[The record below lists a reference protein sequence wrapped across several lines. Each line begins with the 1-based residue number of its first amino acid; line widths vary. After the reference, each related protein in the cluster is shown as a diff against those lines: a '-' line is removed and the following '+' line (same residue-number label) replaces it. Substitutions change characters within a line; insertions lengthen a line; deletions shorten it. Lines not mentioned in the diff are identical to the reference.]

1 MAIANGLYELRS
13 MLLTKMC
20 ADVAGGSAVRGANVQ
35 LYSSNDSNAQK
46 FRVLEETSAHWSL
59 QNANSRMYVDVAGG
73 TAKNGQNVQQYTDN
87 DSRAQRWNIIDSGE
101 TVAIDGYTCSVVTIG
116 SYVTTDGTAYAM
128 DVRGAMSTN
137 KTNIQIYSANGTLA
151 QQFALMPT
159 TLLDKGIPAP
169 TGLGWAASVGG
180 SMATTH
186 VGHSTAAMYVG
197 WQCPSTWVPDATRG
211 FERRVRTRT
220 MDAETS
226 TWGAWG
232 AWSQWADVSP
242 TMSGRLCFDT
252 NAIDPHFSPSSVKA
266 LDVQVQVRG
275 KTSTKHGPSASA
287 TLRNVV
293 SPTATLTS
301 AGASADG
308 FLVDVTSDYA
318 PATYA
323 IQSLDMGGTELLAKE
338 VKAEILSTGSAVRL
352 TIPWDRLLGLNIP
365 AEGTTATARYTRST
379 DLMADMDGGATR
391 TATLALSYGTAPSTA
406 PTITASDGLTLLVEH
421 SAGIVGAW
429 TSDGRGVYPTEDG
442 ARVVYPFGQPF
453 DLLVALGNG
462 KLWHA
467 AMPAQ
472 SGIMPCHAWNWSD
485 GYLLLEHVTGRMV
498 TSRDMKAI
506 AETMELDARPWQT
519 VTFADTLE
527 GQLKASG
534 VLWDGSEC
542 TAEDVVALMR
552 AHNATYRAPSGE
564 VMHVAV
570 TDASYETDS
579 SLTEVDVSMT
589 QVTR

>member
-1 MAIANGLYELRS
+1 MAITNGLYELRS

-20 ADVAGGSAVRGANVQ
+20 ADVAGGSKVRGANVQ
-35 LYSSNDSNAQK
+35 LYSTNDSNAQK

-59 QNANSRMYVDVAGG
+59 QNANSGMYVDVAGG
-73 TAKNGQNVQQYTDN
+73 TAKNGQNVQQWADN
-87 DSRAQRWNIIDSGE
+87 DSRAQRWNVIDSGE
-101 TVAIDGYTCSVVTIG
+101 TVTIDGYECAVVTLG
-116 SYVTTDGTAYAM
+116 SYVTTDGATYAM

-137 KTNIQIYSANGTLA
+137 KTNIQIYTANGSLA

-169 TGLGWAASVGG
+169 SGLGWAASVGG
-180 SMATTH
+180 STSTTH
-186 VGHSTAAMYVG
+186 VGHSTTAMYLG
-197 WQCPSTWVPDATRG
+197 WQCPSTWVPDETRG

-242 TMSGRLCFDT
+242 TMSGKYAYDA

-287 TLRNVV
+287 TLRNVT

-338 VKAEILSTGSAVRL
+338 VKAEILSTGAAVRI

-365 AEGTTATARYTRST
+365 AEGTTATARYTRGT
-379 DLMADMDGGATR
+379 DLMADMDGGSTQ
-391 TATLALSYGTAPSTA
+391 TATLTLSYGTAPSTV

-462 KLWHA
+462 RLYHA
-467 AMPAQ
+467 HMTARDAA
-472 SGIMPCHAWNWSD
+472 PCHAWNWGD

-519 VTFADTLE
+519 VTFADTL
-527 GQLKASG
+527 GGTLKASG
-534 VLWDGSEC
+534 VLWAGSEC

-579 SLTEVDVSMT
+579 NLTEVDVSMT

>member
-1 MAIANGLYELRS
+1 MAITNGLYELRS

-20 ADVAGGSAVRGANVQ
+20 ADVFNGSAVRGANVQ
-35 LYSSNDSNAQK
+35 LYSANDTNAQK

-59 QNANSRMYVDVAGG
+59 QNANSGMYVDVSGG
-73 TAKNGQNVQQYTDN
+73 TARNGQNVQQYTDN
-87 DSRAQRWNIIDSGE
+87 DSRAQRWKLTETGE

-116 SYVTTDGTAYAM
+116 SYVTTDGATYVM

-137 KTNIQIYSANGTLA
+137 KTNIQIYTANGTLA

-186 VGHSTAAMYVG
+186 VGHSTTAMYVG
-197 WQCPSTWVPDATRG
+197 WQCPSTWVPDSTRG
-211 FERRVRTRT
+211 FERRVRTRA

-232 AWSQWADVSP
+232 EWTQWADVTTS
-242 TMSGRLCFDT
+242 MSGKRCFDT
-252 NAIDPHFSPSSVKA
+252 TAIDPHFTPSSTKA
-266 LDVQVQVRG
+266 LDVQVQLRG
-275 KTSTKHGPSASA
+275 KTSTKHGPSASV
-287 TLRNVV
+287 TLRNIV

-323 IQSLDMGGTELLAKE
+323 IQSIDMGGTELLAKE

-365 AEGTTATARYTRST
+365 AEGTTATARYTRGT
-379 DLMADMDGGATR
+379 DLMADMDGGSTR
-391 TATLALSYGTAPSTA
+391 TATLTLSYGTAPSTA
-406 PTITASDGLTLLVEH
+406 PTITASDGLTLLVQH
-421 SAGIVGAW
+421 SSGILGAW

-442 ARVVYPFGQPF
+442 ARVVYPFARPF

-462 KLWHA
+462 RLYHA

-527 GQLKASG
+527 GTLNASG
-534 VLWDGSEC
+534 VLWAGSEC

-552 AHNATYRAPSGE
+552 AHNTTYRAPSGE

-579 SLTEVDVSMT
+579 NLTEVDVSMT

>member
-1 MAIANGLYELRS
+1 MAITNGLYELRS
-13 MLLTKMC
+13 MLLTSMC
-20 ADVAGGSAVRGANVQ
+20 ADVANGSAVRGANVQ
-35 LYSSNDSNAQK
+35 LYAANDTNAQK
-46 FRVLEETSAHWSL
+46 FTLYEETSAHWSL
-59 QNANSRMYVDVAGG
+59 QNAQSALFVDVD
-73 TAKNGQNVQQYTDN
+73 NGSARSGANVQQYTDN
-87 DSRAQRWNIIDSGE
+87 DTRAQRWKLTETGE
-101 TVAIDGYTCSVVTIG
+101 TATIDGYTCSVVTIG
-116 SYVTTDGTAYAM
+116 SYVTTDGATYVM

-137 KTNIQIYSANGTLA
+137 KANIQIYSANGTLA

-186 VGHSTAAMYVG
+186 VGHSTTAMYVG

-242 TMSGRLCFDT
+242 TMSGRSCFDT
-252 NAIDPHFSPSSVKA
+252 NAIDPHFSPSSAKA

-318 PATYA
+318 PAWYEIKSIDVGGAELLGRGVTVEILTA
-323 IQSLDMGGTELLAKE
+323 GASARIVVPWASLDAL
-338 VKAEILSTGSAVRL
+338 
-352 TIPWDRLLGLNIP
+352 PD
-365 AEGTTATARYTRST
+365 EGATATARYTRST

-391 TATLALSYGTAPSTA
+391 TATLTLSYGTAPSTA
-406 PTITASDGLTLLVEH
+406 PTVTASDGLTLLVEH

-442 ARVVYPFGQPF
+442 AHVVYPFGQPF

-498 TSRDMKAI
+498 TSRSLKAV

-519 VTFADTLE
+519 VTFADTL
-527 GQLKASG
+527 GGTLKASG
-534 VLWDGSEC
+534 VLWAGSEC

-579 SLTEVDVSMT
+579 SLTEVDVSMV

>member
-1 MAIANGLYELRS
+1 MAITNGLYELRS

-20 ADVAGGSAVRGANVQ
+20 ADVFNGSAVRGANVQ
-35 LYSSNDSNAQK
+35 LYSSNDTNAQK
-46 FRVLEETSAHWSL
+46 FAVLEKTSDHWSL
-59 QNANSRMYVDVAGG
+59 QNANSGMYVDVSGG
-73 TAKNGQNVQQYTDN
+73 TAANGQNVQQYTDN
-87 DSRAQRWNIIDSGE
+87 DTRAQRWKLAETGE
-101 TVAIDGYTCSVVTIG
+101 TVTIDGYTCGIVTIG
-116 SYVTTDGTAYAM
+116 SYVTTDGATYMM

-137 KTNIQIYSANGTLA
+137 KTNIQIYTSNGTLA
-151 QQFALMPT
+151 QQFALFPT

-169 TGLGWAASVGG
+169 SGLGWAATVGG
-180 SMATTH
+180 STSTTH
-186 VGHSTAAMYVG
+186 VGHATTAMYLG
-197 WQCPSTWVPDATRG
+197 WQCPTTWVPDSTRG
-211 FERRVRTRT
+211 FERRVRTRA

-232 AWSQWADVSP
+232 EWTQWADVTPS
-242 TMSGRLCFDT
+242 MSGKRCFDT
-252 NAIDPHFSPSSVKA
+252 TAIDPHFTPSSVKA
-266 LDVQVQVRG
+266 MDVQVQVRG
-275 KTSTKHGPSASA
+275 KTSTKHGPSASV

-323 IQSLDMGGTELLAKE
+323 IQSIDMGGTELLAKE
-338 VKAEILSTGSAVRL
+338 VKAEILSTSAAVRI

-365 AEGTTATARYTRST
+365 AEGTTATASYTRST

-391 TATLALSYGTAPSTA
+391 TATLTLSYGTAPSTA
-406 PTITASDGLTLLVEH
+406 PTITASDGLTLLVQH
-421 SAGIVGAW
+421 SSGILGAW

-462 KLWHA
+462 RLYHA
-467 AMPAQ
+467 TMTARDAA
-472 SGIMPCHAWNWSD
+472 PCHAWNWD
-485 GYLLLEHVTGRMV
+485 GGYLLLEHVTGRMV
-498 TSRDMKAI
+498 TSRSLKAI

-519 VTFADTLE
+519 VTFADTLD

-534 VLWDGSEC
+534 VLWAGSEC

-579 SLTEVDVSMT
+579 NLTEVDVTMT

>member
-1 MAIANGLYELRS
+1 MAIADGLYEMRS

-46 FRVLEETSAHWSL
+46 YHLVEESAGQWSIQSAQSKL
-59 QNANSRMYVDVAGG
+59 YVDVS
-73 TAKNGQNVQQYTDN
+73 KNVAANGANIQQWTDN
-87 DSRAQRWNIIDSGE
+87 DSRAQRWNLIETGDSV
-101 TVAIDGYTCSVVTIG
+101 TIDGYECSVVTLG
-116 SYVTTDGTAYAM
+116 SYVTTDGATYVM

-137 KTNIQIYSANGTLA
+137 KTNIQIYTANGSPA

-180 SMATTH
+180 SLATTH
-186 VGHSTAAMYVG
+186 VGHSTTALYLG

-211 FERRVRTRT
+211 FERRVRART

-232 AWSQWADVSP
+232 EWSQWADVDP
-242 TMSGRLCFDT
+242 YVTGKRCYDR
-252 NAIDPHFSPSSVKA
+252 NAIDPHLDSSTAKA
-266 LDVQVQVRG
+266 LDVQVQLRG
-275 KTSTKHGPSASA
+275 KTATKHGPSASVV
-287 TLRNVV
+287 LRNIV

-308 FLVDVTSDYA
+308 LLVDVTSDYA

-323 IQSLDMGGTELLAKE
+323 IQSIGMGGTELLAKE
-338 VKAEILSTGSAVRL
+338 VRAEVLSTSAAVRL

-365 AEGTTATARYTRST
+365 AEGTTALARYTRST
-379 DLMADMDGGATR
+379 DMMADMDGGATR
-391 TATLALSYGTAPSTA
+391 TAQLTLSYGTAPAAA
-406 PTITASDGLTLLVEH
+406 PTITASEGLTLLVEH
-421 SAGIVGAW
+421 ASGIVGAW

-462 KLWHA
+462 RMYHA
-467 AMPAQ
+467 GMAAQ
-472 SGIMPCHAWNWSD
+472 DTTPCHAWNWD
-485 GYLLLEHVTGRMV
+485 GGYLLLEHVTGRMV
-498 TSRDMKAI
+498 TSRSLKAI

-519 VTFADTLE
+519 VAFADTLD

-534 VLWDGSEC
+534 VLWSDSEC

-552 AHNATYRAPSGE
+552 AHHATYRAPSGE

-589 QVTR
+589 QETR

>member
-1 MAIANGLYELRS
+1 MAITNGLYELRS

-20 ADVAGGSAVRGANVQ
+20 ADVAGGSAVKGANVQ
-35 LYSSNDSNAQK
+35 LYSTNDTNAQK
-46 FRVLEETSAHWSL
+46 FTVTEETSAHWSL
-59 QNANSRMYVDVAGG
+59 QNANSGMYADVSGG
-73 TAKNGQNVQQYTDN
+73 TARNGQNVQQWSDN
-87 DSRAQRWNIIDSGE
+87 DSRAQRWKLTETGE
-101 TVAIDGYTCSVVTIG
+101 TVTIDGYTCSVVTIG
-116 SYVTTDGTAYAM
+116 SYVTTDGATYMM

-137 KTNIQIYSANGTLA
+137 KTNIQIYTSNGTLA
-151 QQFALMPT
+151 QQFALFPT
-159 TLLDKGIPAP
+159 TLLDNGIPAS
-169 TGLGWAASVGG
+169 TGIGWAETLGG
-180 SMATTH
+180 SRQQTH
-186 VGHSTAAMYVG
+186 VGHSTTAMYVG
-197 WQCPSTWVPDATRG
+197 WQFPTTWAPNSSRG
-211 FERRVRTRT
+211 FERRVRTRE

-232 AWSQWADVSP
+232 SWSQWAVVDPYV
-242 TMSGRLCFDT
+242 SGRLCFDR

-323 IQSLDMGGTELLAKE
+323 IQLLDMGGTELLAKE
-338 VKAEILSTGSAVRL
+338 VKAEILTAGAAVRL

-379 DLMADMDGGATR
+379 DLMADMDGGSTQ
-391 TATLALSYGTAPSTA
+391 TATLTLSYGTAPSTV

-462 KLWHA
+462 LLYHA
-467 AMPAQ
+467 SMTARDAA
-472 SGIMPCHAWNWSD
+472 PCHAWNWD
-485 GYLLLEHVTGRMV
+485 GGYLLLEHVTGRMV
-498 TSRDMKAI
+498 TSRDLKAV

-534 VLWDGSEC
+534 VLWAGSEC

-570 TDASYETDS
+570 TDASYETDC
-579 SLTEVDVSMT
+579 SLTEVDVAMT

>member
-1 MAIANGLYELRS
+1 MAITNGLYELRS

-20 ADVAGGSAVRGANVQ
+20 ADVANGSAVRGANVQ
-35 LYSSNDSNAQK
+35 LYAANDTNAQK
-46 FRVLEETSAHWSL
+46 FTLYEETSAHWSL
-59 QNANSRMYVDVAGG
+59 QNAQSALFVDVD
-73 TAKNGQNVQQYTDN
+73 NGAARSGANVQQWSDN
-87 DSRAQRWNIIDSGE
+87 DSRAQRWKLTETGE
-101 TVAIDGYTCSVVTIG
+101 TATIDGYTCSVVTIG
-116 SYVTTDGTAYAM
+116 SYVDGTGNAYVIDVSNAM
-128 DVRGAMSTN
+128 TTN
-137 KTNIQIYSANGTLA
+137 WTNLQIYAANGTPA

-159 TLLDKGIPAP
+159 TLLDNGIPAP
-169 TGLGWAASVGG
+169 TGLGWAASAGG
-180 SMATTH
+180 STSTTH
-186 VGHSTAAMYVG
+186 VGHSTTAMYVG
-197 WQCPSTWVPDATRG
+197 WQCPSTWVPNATRG

-220 MDAETS
+220 MDAATS

-232 AWSQWADVSP
+232 AWSQWADVNP
-242 TMSGRLCFDT
+242 TMSGRSCYDG
-252 NAIDPHFSPSSVKA
+252 NAIDPHFSPSSAKA

-275 KTSTKHGPSASA
+275 KTSTKHGPSASV

-293 SPTATLTS
+293 SPTATFAS
-301 AGASADG
+301 AGASSDG

-318 PATYA
+318 PAWYEIKSIDVDGEDVLGRGVTVEILTA
-323 IQSLDMGGTELLAKE
+323 GASARIVVPWASLDAL
-338 VKAEILSTGSAVRL
+338 
-352 TIPWDRLLGLNIP
+352 PD
-365 AEGTTATARYTRST
+365 EGTTATARYSRST
-379 DLMADMDGGATR
+379 DLMANIDGGSTQ
-391 TATLALSYGTAPSTA
+391 TATLTLSYGTAPSTA

-429 TSDGRGVYPTEDG
+429 TSDGRGVYPAEDG
-442 ARVVYPFGQPF
+442 ARVAYPFGKPF

-467 AMPAQ
+467 HMTARDAA
-472 SGIMPCHAWNWSD
+472 PCHAWNWD
-485 GYLLLEHVTGRMV
+485 GGYLLLEHVTGRMV

-519 VTFADTLE
+519 VTFADTL
-527 GQLKASG
+527 GGTLKASG
-534 VLWDGSEC
+534 VLWAGSEC

-579 SLTEVDVSMT
+579 SLTEVDVTMT

>member
-1 MAIANGLYELRS
+1 MAITDGLYELRS

-20 ADVAGGSAVRGANVQ
+20 ADVAGGSAVKGANVQ
-35 LYSSNDSNAQK
+35 LYSANDSNAQK

-59 QNANSRMYVDVAGG
+59 QNANSGMYADVAGG
-73 TAKNGQNVQQYTDN
+73 SARNGQNVQQYADN

-101 TVAIDGYTCSVVTIG
+101 TVTIDGYTCSVVTIG
-116 SYVTTDGTAYAM
+116 SYVTTDGATYAM

-137 KTNIQIYSANGTLA
+137 KTNIQIYTANGTLA

-186 VGHSTAAMYVG
+186 VGHSTTALYLG

-232 AWSQWADVSP
+232 EWSQWADVSP

-338 VKAEILSTGSAVRL
+338 VKAEILSTSSAVRL

-365 AEGTTATARYTRST
+365 AEGTTATARYTRGT
-379 DLMADMDGGATR
+379 DLMADMDGGATQ
-391 TATLALSYGTAPSTA
+391 TATLTLSYGTAPSTL

-421 SAGIVGAW
+421 QSGIVGAW

-442 ARVVYPFGQPF
+442 ARVVYPFARPF
-453 DLLVALGNG
+453 DLLVALGNRQ
-462 KLWHA
+462 LYHA
-467 AMPAQ
+467 SMTARDAA
-472 SGIMPCHAWNWSD
+472 PCHAWNWD
-485 GYLLLEHVTGRMV
+485 GGYLLLEHVTDRMV

-506 AETMELDARPWQT
+506 AETMELGARPWQT
-519 VTFADTLE
+519 VTFADTL
-527 GQLKASG
+527 GGTLKASG
-534 VLWDGSEC
+534 VLWAGSEC

-570 TDASYETDS
+570 TNASYETDS
-579 SLTEVDVSMT
+579 NLTEVDVTMT

>member
-1 MAIANGLYELRS
+1 MAITNGLYELRS
-13 MLLTKMC
+13 MLLTSMC
-20 ADVAGGSAVRGANVQ
+20 ADVAGGSAVKGANVQ
-35 LYSSNDSNAQK
+35 LYSTNDSNAQK
-46 FRVLEETSAHWSL
+46 FSVLEETSAHWSL
-59 QNANSRMYVDVAGG
+59 QNANSGMYVDVSGG
-73 TAKNGQNVQQYTDN
+73 SARNGQNVQQYSDN
-87 DSRAQRWNIIDSGE
+87 DSRAQRWKLTE
-101 TVAIDGYTCSVVTIG
+101 TGDTVTIDGYTCNVVTLG
-116 SYVTTDGTAYAM
+116 SYVTTDGATYMM

-137 KTNIQIYSANGTLA
+137 KTNIQIYTANGTLA

-180 SMATTH
+180 STSTTH
-186 VGHSTAAMYVG
+186 VGHSTTALYLG

-232 AWSQWADVSP
+232 EWSQWADVSP
-242 TMSGRLCFDT
+242 TMSGRSCYDG
-252 NAIDPHFSPSSVKA
+252 NAIDPHFSPSTVKA

-338 VKAEILSTGSAVRL
+338 VKAEILSTGAAVRL

-379 DLMADMDGGATR
+379 DMVADMDGGATR
-391 TATLALSYGTAPSTA
+391 TATLTLSYGTAPSTA

-442 ARVVYPFGQPF
+442 ARVAYPFGKPF

-462 KLWHA
+462 RLYHA
-467 AMPAQ
+467 SMTARSAA
-472 SGIMPCHAWNWSD
+472 PCHAWNWD
-485 GYLLLEHVTGRMV
+485 GGYLLLEHVTGRMV
-498 TSRDMKAI
+498 TSRTIKAV

-519 VTFADTLE
+519 VTFADTLD

-534 VLWDGSEC
+534 VLWAGSEC
-542 TAEDVVALMR
+542 TPDDVVALMR

>member
-1 MAIANGLYELRS
+1 MAITNGLYELRS

-20 ADVAGGSAVRGANVQ
+20 ADVAGGSAVKGANVQ
-35 LYSSNDSNAQK
+35 LYSTNDSNAQK

-59 QNANSRMYVDVAGG
+59 QNASSAMYVDVSGG
-73 TAKNGQNVQQYTDN
+73 TARNGQNVQQYTDN
-87 DSRAQRWNIIDSGE
+87 DSRAQRWKLTETGE
-101 TVAIDGYTCSVVTIG
+101 TVAIDGYECGVVTIG
-116 SYVTTDGTAYAM
+116 SYVTTDGASYVM

-137 KTNIQIYSANGTLA
+137 KANIQIYTSNGTLA

-169 TGLGWAASVGG
+169 TGLGWAESVGG

-186 VGHSTAAMYVG
+186 VGHSTTALHVG

-220 MDAETS
+220 MDAATS

-232 AWSQWADVSP
+232 AWSQWADASP
-242 TMSGRLCFDT
+242 TMSGRLCYDG

-275 KTSTKHGPSASA
+275 KTSTKHGPSASV

-338 VKAEILSTGSAVRL
+338 VKAEILSAGSAVRL

-379 DLMADMDGGATR
+379 DLMADMDGGSTQ
-391 TATLALSYGTAPSTA
+391 TATLTLSYGTAPSTA

-442 ARVVYPFGQPF
+442 AHVVYPFGQPF

-462 KLWHA
+462 RLWHA
-467 AMPAQ
+467 SMTARDAA
-472 SGIMPCHAWNWSD
+472 PCHAWNWSD

-498 TSRDMKAI
+498 TSRDLKAV

-519 VTFADTLE
+519 VTFADTL
-527 GQLKASG
+527 GGTLKASG
-534 VLWDGSEC
+534 VLWAGSEC

-579 SLTEVDVSMT
+579 SLTEVDVSMV

>member
-1 MAIANGLYELRS
+1 MAITNGLYELRS
-13 MLLTKMC
+13 MLLTTMC
-20 ADVAGGSAVRGANVQ
+20 ADVFNGSAVRGANVQ
-35 LYSSNDSNAQK
+35 LYSANDTNAQK
-46 FRVLEETSAHWSL
+46 YNVLEETSGHWSL
-59 QNANSRMYVDVAGG
+59 QNVNSGMYVDVSGG
-73 TAKNGQNVQQYTDN
+73 TARNGQNVQQYTDN

-101 TVAIDGYTCSVVTIG
+101 TVAIDGYACSVVTIG
-116 SYVTTDGTAYAM
+116 SYVTTDGATYAM

-137 KTNIQIYSANGTLA
+137 KTNIQIYAANGTLA

-186 VGHSTAAMYVG
+186 VGHATTSMYVG

-226 TWGAWG
+226 TWGTWG

-242 TMSGRLCFDT
+242 TMSGRSCFDT

-338 VKAEILSTGSAVRL
+338 VKAEILSTSSAVRL
-352 TIPWDRLLGLNIP
+352 AIPWDRLLGLNIP

-379 DLMADMDGGATR
+379 DLMADMDGGSTQ
-391 TATLALSYGTAPSTA
+391 TATLTLSYGTAPSTA

-442 ARVVYPFGQPF
+442 AHVVFPFGQPF

-462 KLWHA
+462 RLYHA
-467 AMPAQ
+467 HMTARDTA
-472 SGIMPCHAWNWSD
+472 PCHAWNWSD

-498 TSRDMKAI
+498 TSRDLKAI

-534 VLWDGSEC
+534 VLWAGSEC
-542 TAEDVVALMR
+542 DAEDVVALMR

-579 SLTEVDVSMT
+579 AMTEVDVSMV